1 MVQFVLKCRKLI
13 KIKIKIVK
21 IINNTMASKLSMLR
35 GEERDNYTNYDSDS
49 DYEEEFY
56 DNYEPY
62 EEDFD
67 DTNGEDYQP
76 PEKEEEYRP
85 SITKQRVPKIK
96 PFSWMNSPTKSTET
110 SPTLAKPKTWWDKTN
125 TVGDTNRLVNGVLNY
140 AALLPPPQKKE
151 VVEVKQQPKS
161 KKQKKT
167 KSAQPQPKPT
177 VPSEKVKQ
185 QPQDGVP
192 SKPTRFCLSVL
203 KKAKCFHGKQCR
215 FAHDYSDLK
224 ECNFGEKCK
233 KIKVVKVNPDGT
245 LEIEN
250 KNDAGCNF
258 KHAKESKNSYLKRV
272 PQQHTSPKK

>member
-1 MVQFVLKCRKLI
+1 M
-13 KIKIKIVK
+13 
-21 IINNTMASKLSMLR
+21 TTKLSMLR
-35 GEERDNYTNYDSDS
+35 GGDALYTRECYKRDNYTNHYDSDS
-49 DYEEEFY
+49 EDEEEFY

-67 DTNGEDYQP
+67 YTNGEDYQSFD
-76 PEKEEEYRP
+76 PEKEEEEYRS
-85 SITKQRVPKIK
+85 SINKKKVPKIK
-96 PFSWMNSPTKSTET
+96 PFSWKNSPTT
-110 SPTLAKPKTWWDKTN
+110 SPTLVKPKTWWDKTN
-125 TVGDTNRLVNGVLNY
+125 TIDDNNRFTNNKVLNY
-140 AALLPPPQKKE
+140 AALLPTPQKKE
-151 VVEVKQQPKS
+151 VVDVKQPKP
-161 KKQKKT
+161 KKQKKS
-167 KSAQPQPKPT
+167 KSVQPQSKPV

-185 QPQDGVP
+185 QPQDCAP

-215 FAHDYSDLK
+215 FAHTYSDLK

-233 KIKVVKVNPDGT
+233 KIKVVKVNHDGT

-250 KNDAGCNF
+250 KNNAGCNF

>member
-1 MVQFVLKCRKLI
+1 
-13 KIKIKIVK
+13 
-21 IINNTMASKLSMLR
+21 MASKLSMLR
-35 GEERDNYTNYDSDS
+35 GGEDALYTRECYKRDNYTNHYDSDS
-49 DYEEEFY
+49 DYEDEEEFY

-67 DTNGEDYQP
+67 YTNGDDYQP
-76 PEKEEEYRP
+76 FDPEKEEEEYRS
-85 SITKQRVPKIK
+85 SITKKRVPKIK

-125 TVGDTNRLVNGVLNY
+125 TVDETNRLVNGVLNY

-151 VVEVKQQPKS
+151 VVEVKQQPKP
-161 KKQKKT
+161 KKQKKS
-167 KSAQPQPKPT
+167 KPAQPQPKV

-185 QPQDGVP
+185 QPQDGAQ